1 MNKFKQFYDKI
12 NGDAEIG
19 AELKKVLNEHKLPEG
34 TPFADLNDEQ
44 LAALIPVA
52 EKAGLKF
59 TLEEVKEYFAKIGG
73 GALSDDELEAVA
85 GGKSDGPA
93 LICETL
99 GVICHGAG
107 V

>member
-1 MNKFKQFYDKI
+1 MSKFKQFYDKI
-12 NGDAEIG
+12 NSDTEIG
-19 AELKKVLNEHKLPEG
+19 AELKKVLNEQKIPDG
-34 TPFADLNDEQ
+34 TPFEDLNDEQ

-59 TLEEVKEYFAKIGG
+59 TLGEVKEYFAKVGG
-73 GALSDDELEAVA
+73 GALSDDELESVA
-85 GGKSDGPA
+85 GGKSDGPV

-99 GVICHGAG
+99 GVLCHGAG